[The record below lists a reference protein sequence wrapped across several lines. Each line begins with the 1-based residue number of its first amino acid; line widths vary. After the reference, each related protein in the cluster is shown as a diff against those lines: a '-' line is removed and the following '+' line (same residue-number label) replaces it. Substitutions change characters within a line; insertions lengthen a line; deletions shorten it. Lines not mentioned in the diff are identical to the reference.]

1 MRAFIYLLVICVLC
15 AWNERRCAL
24 LQKAPLDLLLCVC
37 ARLFCTC
44 CSLLRRVRHD
54 ATQFCACY
62 GHLRTLQRGHAETGM
77 PELWLIFVLRP
88 LQQRATLKVG
98 CMRCFFFSCCAWQE
112 AVCALLLKSRTLA
125 YVSTKFARGGPPPC
139 RRSMYVATTADK
151 DIAVV

>member
-44 CSLLRRVRHD
+44 CSLLRRVQHD

-88 LQQRATLKVG
+88 LQHATLKL
-98 CMRCFFFSCCAWQE
+98 WD
-112 AVCALLLKSRTLA
+112 VCALLVFVLCAWQVLEA
-125 YVSTKFARGGPPPC
+125 AHC
-139 RRSMYVATTADK
+139 C
-151 DIAVV
+151 